1 MDPLQS
7 AVSSRVSSPDA
18 AGVAPAAKPSTSRF
32 GELVGELLAGA
43 NREQLEAE
51 HQARELAA
59 GRADVVDA
67 MIAVSRA
74 DLSLRFVV
82 TLRNRALE
90 AYQEIMRL
98 QV

>member
-1 MDPLQS
+1 MEPLRSIAS
-7 AVSSRVSSPDA
+7 ASVPETQAPS
-18 AGVAPAAKPSTSRF
+18 AGDRKANGF
-32 GELVGELLAGA
+32 GEMVVAALQQA
-43 NREQLEAE
+43 NQDQLHAE
-51 HQARELAA
+51 EQARELAA
-59 GRADVVDA
+59 GRTDIVDA
-67 MIAVSRA
+67 MMALSRA